1 MPRENLKLLSI
12 RIDAE
17 TYRKIEEFAKKHA
30 YWKRNSI
37 INLLLTTVF
46 QDFNEKQVYDML
58 RRQWYSKNEIKAEY
72 ELTNLLKDDKQ

>member
-17 TYRKIEEFAKKHA
+17 TYRKIEEFAKKHT

-72 ELTNLLKDDKQ
+72 ELTNLLKEDKQ